1 MKLKINRALLGY
13 ILAGIVMLALF
24 LYLRFPGEP
33 LKDYL
38 KAATAARYPELLLSI
53 GAVGPAVPP
62 GLALSNVTAAF
73 RGSPDATLRAD
84 RLSIRPGVLSLLKG
98 RLSLLM
104 AAEGYGG
111 EVRGRVDFS
120 RPFSV
125 EGPFIAEAKIR
136 EIRVEKCAWLRQ
148 ALARQITGTLDG
160 AVAYASAADAQKT
173 ESGNIDF
180 TLKNGTFHL
189 LEGILGFDRL
199 DFSRVE
205 GKISFRN
212 GALKI
217 TRLALMGE
225 KFRCSLRGN
234 ILLAEEIAN
243 SQIDMD
249 GTLEI
254 PGQGNKRVTL
264 NIGGTLGNPKTRFL

>member
-1 MKLKINRALLGY
+1 MKLKMNRALLGY
-13 ILAGIVMLALF
+13 ILAGIAMLALF
-24 LYLRFPGEP
+24 LYLRFPGDAV
-33 LKDYL
+33 KDYL
-38 KAATAARYPELLLSI
+38 KAEAAARYPELLLSI

-84 RLSIRPGVLSLLKG
+84 RLSVRPGGLSLLKG
-98 RLSLLM
+98 RLTLLM

-111 EVRGRVDFS
+111 EVRGRLDFL
-120 RPFSV
+120 RPFSI
-125 EGPFIAEAKIR
+125 EGPFSAEAKIR
-136 EIRVEKCAWLRQ
+136 KIRIEKCAWLRQ
-148 ALARQITGTLDG
+148 ALARQVTGTLEG
-160 AVAYASAADAQKT
+160 AVAYASAADARKT
-173 ESGNIDF
+173 ESGSVDF
-180 TLKNGTFHL
+180 TLMNGTFQL

-217 TRLALMGE
+217 TRLALTGE

-234 ILLAEEIAN
+234 ILLAEKIAN
-243 SQIDMD
+243 SRIDMD
-249 GTLEI
+249 GTLEV
-254 PGQGNKRVTL
+254 PGQGNKRVTI
-264 NIGGTLGNPKTRFL
+264 NVGGTLGNPKTRFM